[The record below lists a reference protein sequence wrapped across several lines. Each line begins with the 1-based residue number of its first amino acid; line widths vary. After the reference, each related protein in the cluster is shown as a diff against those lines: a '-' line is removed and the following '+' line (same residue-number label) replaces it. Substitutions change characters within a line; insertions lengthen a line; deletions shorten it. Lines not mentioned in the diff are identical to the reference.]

1 MMRFRNQFLGVLL
14 IALGIVSLRADEI
27 LNSLKGTC
35 SIAVSTEPNRF
46 DLRLDRGT
54 CVDHKDCHE
63 SNMQQPLN
71 AFAGLTIDDMRREGA
86 HIDAVLTA
94 EAGRLT
100 CTGSIRDSKLTGDFT
115 FVPNPAFVARMKELG
130 ITGID
135 LEKLEAYTLFHIEA
149 SWVKSLQE
157 AGVTGIDASNLIAL
171 KIFKVNS
178 DYVKRLAAL
187 GYPGLPAEKLIAM
200 SVQGV
205 DTADIKEVQ
214 AMGYKPT
221 VDELIQMRIFKVTP
235 DFIQRMQAK
244 GFNNLTISKLVQIRI
259 FKLAE

>member
-1 MMRFRNQFLGVLL
+1 MMRYRNLFFGTLL

-27 LNSLKGTC
+27 LNTLKGTC
-35 SIAVSTEPNRF
+35 SIAVSTEPDRF
-46 DLRLDRGT
+46 DLRLNRGT
-54 CVDHKDCHE
+54 CADNKDCHE

-71 AFAGLTIDDMRREGA
+71 AFTGLSIDDMRREGA
-86 HIDAVLTA
+86 RIDAVLTA

-100 CTGSIRDSKLTGDFT
+100 CSGSIHDSKLTGDFT

-135 LEKLEAYTLFHIEA
+135 SDKLEAYTLFHIEA

-157 AGVTGIDASNLIAL
+157 AGVTGIDAGNLIAL
-171 KIFKVNS
+171 KIFKVTP
-178 DYVKRLAAL
+178 DYVERLSAL
-187 GYPGLPAEKLIAM
+187 GYPKLPAHKLIAL
-200 SVQGV
+200 SVHGV
-205 DTADIKEVQ
+205 DTADIKQVQ

-235 DFIQRMQAK
+235 DFIQRMQAQ